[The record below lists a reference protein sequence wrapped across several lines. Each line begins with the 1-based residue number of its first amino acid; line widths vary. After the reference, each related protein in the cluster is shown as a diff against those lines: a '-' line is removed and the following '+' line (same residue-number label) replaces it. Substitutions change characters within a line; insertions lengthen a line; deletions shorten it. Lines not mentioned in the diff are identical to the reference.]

1 MFNMRQVGG
10 DRSVREGEAGRYQLT
25 SSIKRRRGT
34 RGHKL
39 KPLDATNWYLSRVP
53 ETPSISNRYRETSIS
68 NFIIYY
74 KVIVE
79 ILGYDLA

>member
-1 MFNMRQVGG
+1 MRQVGG
-10 DRSVREGEAGRYQLT
+10 DRSVREGEVGRYQLT
-25 SSIKRRRGT
+25 SSIKRR

-39 KPLDATNWYLSRVP
+39 KPLDATNWYLSRVS
-53 ETPSISNRYRETSIS
+53 ETPSILNRYRETSIS